1 VAGYSI
7 ETPRLLLNS
16 ASRRFPDGLC
26 NDFDQVGRYLMVQG
40 APQTA
45 GRFDAEVRMY
55 KAPPPEVS
63 SEEFYESDPGKPYQR
78 GFSIQ
83 TVSPLP
89 ITWAEHV
96 AAQGHWGAKLRD
108 YMSDYVH
115 WSCLGALCEF
125 LARPDNRVTL
135 DSERDRYGLRVARL
149 SYSQCDN
156 DRQLV
161 RAAQGVMEQILQAA
175 GADEVITID
184 RYAHL
189 VGGAR
194 MAADER
200 SGVVDRNCRSFAVP
214 NLYITD
220 GSVLPTQGSANPALT
235 IMAVAA
241 RAADQLAA
249 GAS

>member
-1 VAGYSI
+1 
-7 ETPRLLLNS
+7 
-16 ASRRFPDGLC
+16 
-26 NDFDQVGRYLMVQG
+26 
-40 APQTA
+40 
-45 GRFDAEVRMY
+45 
-55 KAPPPEVS
+55 VS
-63 SEEFYESDPGKPYQR
+63 SEQFYETDPSKPYKR

-96 AAQGHWGAKLRD
+96 AAQGHWGASLRR

-115 WSCLGALCEF
+115 WSCLGGLCEF
-125 LARPDNRVTL
+125 VAQPDNRVTL
-135 DSERDRYGLRVARL
+135 ATETDRHGLPVANF

-156 DRQLV
+156 DRALMK
-161 RAAQGVMEQILQAA
+161 AARGVMEDLLKAA

-194 MAADER
+194 MAADEQQ
-200 SGVVDRNCRSFAVP
+200 GVVDRDCRTFAVP

-241 RAADQLAA
+241 RTADRLIKAARS
-249 GAS
+249 GNT